1 MRRVVYRSR
10 YVGDTPLADAEQI
23 RSRSVRYNRSAGITG
38 LLWCGGSTFLQVIEG
53 PTAAVD
59 ALFERIAGDRRHDAV
74 SVLFD
79 AAVDERLFDNWSVA
93 LAAFDD
99 PADVLDALSPLLTA
113 AESQGLAAMIVTTI
127 QEATIQSD

>member
-1 MRRVVYRSR
+1 VVYRSR

-79 AAVDERLFDNWSVA
+79 AAVDERLFENWFVA

-99 PADVLDALSPLLTA
+99 PVDVLDALSPLLTT
-113 AESQGLAAMIVTTI
+113 AESQDLVATI
-127 QEATIQSD
+127 TATVHEATIKPG

>member
-1 MRRVVYRSR
+1 VVYRSR

-53 PTAAVD
+53 PTAAVEL
-59 ALFERIAGDRRHDAV
+59 LFERIAGDRRHDAV

-79 AAVDERLFDNWSVA
+79 AAVDERLFENWSVA
-93 LAAFDD
+93 LAPFDD
-99 PADVLDALSPLLTA
+99 PAQVLDAVSPLLNAEGLEAICPIVLAVVDNA
-113 AESQGLAAMIVTTI
+113 AS
-127 QEATIQSD
+127 

>member
-23 RSRSVRYNRSAGITG
+23 RSRSGRYNRSAGITG

-79 AAVDERLFDNWSVA
+79 AAVDERLFENWSVA

-99 PADVLDALSPLLTA
+99 PADILDALSPLLTT
-113 AESQGLAAMIVTTI
+113 AESQDLVATI
-127 QEATIQSD
+127 TATVHEATIKPG

>member
-53 PTAAVD
+53 PTVAVG

-79 AAVDERLFDNWSVA
+79 AAVDARLFENWSVA
-93 LAAFDD
+93 VAAFDD
-99 PADVLDALSPLLTA
+99 PVDVLDALSPLLTT
-113 AESQGLAAMIVTTI
+113 AESQDLVATI
-127 QEATIQSD
+127 TGTVHEATIKPG